1 MVASVQDKPRK
12 HRLTVS
18 DYHRMGE
25 VGILARDARVELIE
39 GEIIDM
45 SPIGSRHSAAVN
57 RLVRILSRAVGDSAI
72 VSAQNPL
79 ILDDHT
85 EPQSDIALLMPRDDF
100 YAARH
105 PRPEDV
111 LLIVEVADTS
121 LTYDRTVKIPL
132 YGRHGIPEVWL
143 FDVEKG
149 TFWRFAGPVDGLYT
163 EEISEERLGV
173 LALQALP
180 KIKVDLTV
188 MALT

>member
-1 MVASVQDKPRK
+1 MVVSVQDMPRK

-39 GEIIDM
+39 GEIIDL

-57 RLVRILSRAVGDSAI
+57 RLVRVLDRAVGESAI

-85 EPQSDIALLMPRDDF
+85 EPEPDIALLMPREDF
-100 YAARH
+100 YASGH

-121 LTYDRTVKIPL
+121 LKYDRTVKIPL

-143 FDVEKG
+143 IDVEKG
-149 TFWRFAGPVDGLYT
+149 AFTRFVRPVEGEYR
-163 EEISEERLGV
+163 EEINEDPLGV
-173 LALQALP
+173 VTLRTLP
-180 KIKVDLTV
+180 QVKVDLTS
-188 MALT
+188 LLGN